1 MPSDA
6 YWLELH
12 TDMPKHP
19 QTLQHARLLKISRR
33 EAIGVLADLWTWALP
48 IADRDGRLDGI
59 TAADILVALDMQGK
73 KAAAVVPALIQS
85 GYLEQDGEVY
95 VLHNWYFYAG
105 RLNER
110 REKERN
116 KKRRQRERRAAQS
129 PAPVPDVSPGTSP
142 GSPETTEQNKTEPT
156 HVVSYETTKAP
167 GTAPSLSEIEE
178 FCLGQGGTSA
188 AAAEFY
194 SQYSRAGW
202 QANGQPIENWRGL
215 LTNYLRSGGGQG
227 GQGAISTAPQGT
239 TEARKSIERMRQLL
253 EQTGHG
259 GSVPPNARKNAEW
272 MRRMLDAEEAEN
284 DE

>member
-1 MPSDA
+1 MA
-6 YWLELH
+6 E
-12 TDMPKHP
+12 
-19 QTLQHARLLKISRR
+19 Q
-33 EAIGVLADLWTWALP
+33 
-48 IADRDGRLDGI
+48 RDGFLFYRSFYEAVKELNKRDKTAVILAICDYALNGVEPSLSGSAASVWILIKPILD
-59 TAADILVALDMQGK
+59 ANQRRYQNGK
-73 KAAAVVPALIQS
+73 KGGRPKTGTEPNSNQS
-85 GYLEQDGEVY
+85 ESEPKG
-95 VLHNWYFYAG
+95 
-105 RLNER
+105 
-110 REKERN
+110 
-116 KKRRQRERRAAQS
+116 
-129 PAPVPDVSPGTSP
+129 
-142 GSPETTEQNKTEPT
+142 NKTTRQQGIKEPEIKQQDNT
-156 HVVSYETTKAP
+156 P
-167 GTAPSLSEIEE
+167 GGAPSLSEIEN

-227 GQGAISTAPQGT
+227 GQGAVSTASHGT
-239 TEARKSIERMRQLL
+239 TDARKSIERMRQLL